1 MSEFISSDQ
10 KAEYK
15 GVFDLF
21 DKQKRGFI
29 DFDSLKAGM
38 IAMRLHPKDE
48 EVKAMLKEANVS
60 GNGKIDFVEFCGVLS
75 RKLGKMDREADI
87 LKAFNTF
94 DRNDKGTIQSE
105 ELRKA
110 LTTLGDKLSDKEVR
124 AVLAEGS
131 NEEGQFDYES
141 FVRKMVGKEELKTK
155 D

>member
-1 MSEFISSDQ
+1 MSEFISADQ
-10 KAEYK
+10 KAEYR

-21 DKQKRGFI
+21 DKQKKGSI

-38 IAMRLHPKDE
+38 IAMRLHPKDD
-48 EVKAMLKEANVS
+48 EVRAMIKEANVT
-60 GNGKIDFVEFCGVLS
+60 GNGKIDFAEFCGVMT
-75 RKLGKMDREADI
+75 RKLGKMDREQDI

-94 DRNDKGTIQSE
+94 DRNDRGFIASE

-131 NEEGQFDYES
+131 NEEGHFDYES
-141 FVRKMVGKEELKTK
+141 FVRKMVGK
-155 D
+155 